1 MKNSSKVIAPV
12 AQKAKQKPVLG
23 IRETKNLLS
32 EGVLNQPVRGPKK
45 TYPDGPPAH
54 SAHGEKRRKEYH
66 AKLFTGRQS
75 AAQVTNQLNPDRTL
89 RSRRSYP
96 GLPN

>member
-1 MKNSSKVIAPV
+1 MKTPSKNSPV
-12 AQKAKQKPVLG
+12 TQQAKSRPLLS
-23 IRETKNLLS
+23 ISETRNLLS

-66 AKLFTGRQS
+66 AKVMGGRQS
-75 AAQVTNQLNPDRTL
+75 AAKITDQLNPDRTL
-89 RSRRSYP
+89 SSRRSYP